1 MKKYELPEIGIAEF
15 STESLLTASDE
26 GLKNPAMERAVRDGN
41 AMKDSLGTVSIYMDM
56 DA

>member
-15 STESLLTASDE
+15 STESLLTASAE
-26 GLKNPAMERAVRDGN
+26 VLKNPAMERAVRDGN

-56 DA
+56 GT